1 MISEQERKEIL
12 SKYLGN
18 TSDEL
23 LTYLKRNFPVYEYK
37 LEWMER
43 PWKQISID
51 SKSYMLD
58 KNKKFLVNKI
68 SSYIEDEWIHLPT
81 EVRRRTIKKYIDGIS
96 L

>member
-37 LEWMER
+37 LEWMEK

-58 KNKKFLVNKI
+58 KNKKFLVNRI

-81 EVRRRTIKKYIDGIS
+81 EVRRRTVKKYIDGIS

>member
-1 MISEQERKEIL
+1 MISEQERKQIL
-12 SKYLGN
+12 SKYSDN
-18 TSDEL
+18 TSDKL
-23 LTYLKRNFPVYEYK
+23 LTYLKRNFPIYEYK
-37 LEWMER
+37 LEWMEK

-58 KNKKFLVNKI
+58 KNKKFLVNRI

-81 EVRRRTIKKYIDGIS
+81 EVRRRTVKKYIDGIS

>member
-23 LTYLKRNFPVYEYK
+23 LTYLKRNFPVHENK
-37 LEWMER
+37 LDWMEK
-43 PWKQISID
+43 PWKQISIN

-58 KNKKFLVNKI
+58 KNNCQTKKLA
-68 SSYIEDEWIHLPT
+68 SY
-81 EVRRRTIKKYIDGIS
+81 RTLDCGLQVLS
-96 L
+96 

>member
-37 LEWMER
+37 LEWMEK

-58 KNKKFLVNKI
+58 KNKKFLVNR
-68 SSYIEDEWIHLPT
+68 DFLIH
-81 EVRRRTIKKYIDGIS
+81 
-96 L
+96 

>member
-18 TSDEL
+18 TSGEL

-37 LEWMER
+37 LEWMEK

-81 EVRRRTIKKYIDGIS
+81 EVRRRTVKKYIDGIS

>member
-23 LTYLKRNFPVYEYK
+23 LTYLKRNFPVHENK
-37 LEWMER
+37 LDWMEK

-58 KNKKFLVNKI
+58 NNKKFIVNKI
-68 SSYIEDEWIHLPT
+68 SAYIEDEWIHLPT
-81 EVRRRTIKKYIDGIS
+81 EIRRRTVKKYIDGIS

>member
-12 SKYLGN
+12 SKYSGN

-23 LTYLKRNFPVYEYK
+23 LTYLKRNFPVHEYK
-37 LEWMER
+37 LEWMEK

-51 SKSYMLD
+51 SKSYMLN
-58 KNKKFLVNKI
+58 KHKKFLVSEI
-68 SSYIEDEWIHLPT
+68 SSYIEDEWIHLPV
-81 EVRRRTIKKYIDGIS
+81 EIRRRTVKKYIDGIS

>member
-37 LEWMER
+37 LEWMEK

-81 EVRRRTIKKYIDGIS
+81 EVRRRTVKKYIDGIS

>member
-1 MISEQERKEIL
+1 MITEQERKEIL

-23 LTYLKRNFPVYEYK
+23 LTYLKRNFPVHENK
-37 LEWMER
+37 LDWMEK

-58 KNKKFLVNKI
+58 KHKKFLVNKI
-68 SSYIEDEWIHLPT
+68 SSYIEDEWIHLPV
-81 EVRRRTIKKYIDGIS
+81 EIRRRTVKKYIDGIS

>member
-12 SKYLGN
+12 SKYSGN
-18 TSDEL
+18 TSDKL

-37 LEWMER
+37 LEWMEK

-51 SKSYMLD
+51 SKSHMLD
-58 KNKKFLVNKI
+58 RNKKFLVNKI

-81 EVRRRTIKKYIDGIS
+81 EVRRRTVKKYIDGIS

>member
-37 LEWMER
+37 LEWMEK

-58 KNKKFLVNKI
+58 KNKKFLVNRI

-81 EVRRRTIKKYIDGIS
+81 EVRRRTVKKYVDGIS

>member
-12 SKYLGN
+12 YKYSGN

-23 LTYLKRNFPVYEYK
+23 LTYLKRNFPVHEYK
-37 LEWMER
+37 LEWMEK

-51 SKSYMLD
+51 SKSYMLN
-58 KNKKFLVNKI
+58 KHKKFLVSKI
-68 SSYIEDEWIHLPT
+68 SSYIEDEWIHLPV
-81 EVRRRTIKKYIDGIS
+81 EIRRRTVKKYIDGIS

>member
-12 SKYLGN
+12 SKYSGN

-37 LEWMER
+37 LEWMEN

-58 KNKKFLVNKI
+58 KNKKFLVNRI

-81 EVRRRTIKKYIDGIS
+81 EVRRRTVKKYIDGIS

>member
-23 LTYLKRNFPVYEYK
+23 LTYLKRNFPVHENK
-37 LEWMER
+37 LDWMEK

-58 KNKKFLVNKI
+58 KNKKFIVSKI
-68 SSYIEDEWIHLPT
+68 SAYIEDEWIHLPT
-81 EVRRRTIKKYIDGIS
+81 EIRRRTVKKYIDGIS

>member
-23 LTYLKRNFPVYEYK
+23 LTYLKRNFPVHENNID
-37 LEWMER
+37 WMEK

-58 KNKKFLVNKI
+58 NNKKFIVNKI
-68 SSYIEDEWIHLPT
+68 SAYIEDEWIHLPT
-81 EVRRRTIKKYIDGIS
+81 EIRRRTVKKYIDGIS

>member
-18 TSDEL
+18 TSGEL

-37 LEWMER
+37 LEWMEK

-81 EVRRRTIKKYIDGIS
+81 EVRRRTVKKYVDGIS

>member
-12 SKYLGN
+12 SKYSGN

-37 LEWMER
+37 LEWMEK

-51 SKSYMLD
+51 SKSYML
-58 KNKKFLVNKI
+58 KKQKKFLVSKI
-68 SSYIEDEWIHLPT
+68 SSYIEDEWIHLPV
-81 EVRRRTIKKYIDGIS
+81 EIRRRTVKKYIDGIS

>member
-18 TSDEL
+18 TSGEL

-37 LEWMER
+37 LEWMEK

-58 KNKKFLVNKI
+58 KNKKFLVNRI

-81 EVRRRTIKKYIDGIS
+81 EVRRRTVKKYVDGIS